1 MDLDDMARRFA
12 DYRKYYPT
20 DTEFRKEITQAV
32 EEAYYKAGKTEEAI
46 AVYRNYLQEHY
57 DLEIT
62 QALTVALL
70 KEKRY
75 GEMEEYLSKIAGR
88 KGKSISSRNCCYGKR
103 RSCAGGGMF
112 YQILSKLE
120 EGNSRNSKDSIKSS
134 SKFLLNG
141 KIFRSDKG
149 RRVLFIK
156 ICKWKGTTG
165 SVGQSGFKLFQTWK
179 L

>member
-32 EEAYYKAGKTEEAI
+32 GEAYYKAGKTEEAI

-70 KEKRY
+70 KENVMEKWKNIFPKCRKERKINIFEELLLWEAEIMHRRRY
-75 GEMEEYLSKIAGR
+75 
-88 KGKSISSRNCCYGKR
+88 
-103 RSCAGGGMF
+103 
-112 YQILSKLE
+112 ILSNL
-120 EGNSRNSKDSIKSS
+120 I
-134 SKFLLNG
+134 
-141 KIFRSDKG
+141 
-149 RRVLFIK
+149 
-156 ICKWKGTTG
+156 
-165 SVGQSGFKLFQTWK
+165 
-179 L
+179 